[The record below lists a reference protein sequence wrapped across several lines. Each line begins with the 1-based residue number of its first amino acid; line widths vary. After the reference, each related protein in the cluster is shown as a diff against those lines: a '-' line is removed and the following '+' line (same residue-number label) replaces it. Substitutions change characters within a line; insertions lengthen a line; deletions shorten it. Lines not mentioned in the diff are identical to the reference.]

1 MTGDDPGPTVPD
13 DSSIDATDPPDT
25 DAGPSI
31 GSEVIPASASAV
43 ALGVHPTVGV
53 PAAAIGVPV
62 RRGMRVSRPARHPRW
77 LVDQLPVGMVQ
88 SDFFV
93 RFVGMFQ
100 EVATTLLD
108 DADLVEHVAD
118 ATVTPVPMLQYLAG
132 WIGVDSVD
140 QSLAE
145 DLQRTI
151 VRSSAHSLAHRGTVS
166 GLRGFV
172 EMLSGGPAE
181 VVDGGG
187 IWPEG
192 ESPGDVAWVT
202 ITVAGTG
209 HLSEDEFVALV
220 RDEVPAHVRVEMWV
234 GTRRVLS
241 TMEDDR

>member
-1 MTGDDPGPTVPD
+1 MTDDAPGPVAP
-13 DSSIDATDPPDT
+13 TDPPAPAGVSPPSPAPA
-25 DAGPSI
+25 DAPTT
-31 GSEVIPASASAV
+31 SAV

-151 VRSSAHSLAHRGTVS
+151 VRSSAHSLAHRG
-166 GLRGFV
+166 
-172 EMLSGGPAE
+172 
-181 VVDGGG
+181 
-187 IWPEG
+187 
-192 ESPGDVAWVT
+192 
-202 ITVAGTG
+202 
-209 HLSEDEFVALV
+209 
-220 RDEVPAHVRVEMWV
+220 
-234 GTRRVLS
+234 
-241 TMEDDR
+241 